1 MIHVTNIYLG
11 DWEWKQYEIVYD
23 PSDGMFYYDVQSGCS
38 CNGWETNPYTDYVQ
52 TDLAGMKAEVRR
64 LLVDPTDEYGS
75 QYCLM
80 PDELHKIIRKLEAV
94 VKK

>member
-11 DWEWKQYEIVYD
+11 DWEWRQYEIVYD
-23 PSDGMFYYDVQSGCS
+23 PTDGMFYYDVQSGCS
-38 CNGWETNPYTDYVQ
+38 CFGWETNPYTDYVQ
-52 TDLAGMKAEVRR
+52 TNLAGMKAEVRG
-64 LLVDPTDEYGS
+64 LLVDPTEEYGS
-75 QYCLM
+75 QYRIM